1 MEKKKNTFR
10 KVKTQLNKKK
20 LKRAVNNCE
29 NVTTHF
35 SVLVIPKKEGRKE
48 RTPF

>member
-1 MEKKKNTFR
+1 MR
-10 KVKTQLNKKK
+10 KHNLTKK

-48 RTPF
+48 HHFKGIFVYKKVN

>member
-1 MEKKKNTFR
+1 MR
-10 KVKTQLNKKK
+10 KHNLTKK